1 MDPLLLKWTKPL
13 QHVSTLVRQLF
24 FDMIFVVENIVLLF
38 IALNANIIELK
49 QNQITFAIV
58 LLGFTFVGLILKCV
72 YYRCGVK
79 TSFIEIMLAEVAT
92 MDLLRE

>member
-79 TSFIEIMLAEVAT
+79 TSIIEMMLAKVAT
-92 MDLLRE
+92 IDLLRE